1 MLLGSSR
8 VDCWPCLGDRVG
20 VGKSEGLGEAE
31 RCGGS
36 GQVGQIVET
45 VDGGADLPVSPL
57 GRQT

>member
-1 MLLGSSR
+1 M
-8 VDCWPCLGDRVG
+8 G